1 VAVANPTGSTA
12 SGEKVLLAYYGDDFS
27 GTTAT
32 AEALYECGVPTVIF
46 TEPPDPTVLARN
58 FPAVRAVGVAGLART
73 LPAREMQPVLTPVF
87 EAFKRY
93 HPPMVLYKVCST
105 FDSSSQTGSI
115 GRAME
120 IGRSLFSPGLSPI
133 LPAAPKLGRYT
144 VFGHHFAA
152 LGDGEVYRLDR
163 HPSMRSHPVTPMD
176 ESDLRL
182 HLGRQTSLEIGLIN
196 LLDLNRGATRVRRR
210 LDELRD
216 QHIQAVLFDCVELK
230 HLELACRLVWEQA
243 NPERPAFFI
252 GSQELGY
259 GLGRVWQKAGLLAGA
274 DVAKPGAPP
283 SQQQPLLVLSGSCA
297 TMTGRQIDWAA
308 GNGFAELPVATE
320 ALLDP
325 ARRPAE
331 QKRIVESCQQELAR
345 GRSVVVHTAA
355 GPEDPRI
362 TRMQREMKSRALS
375 REQASRSLGDAL
387 GEIGLSVLS
396 VLKLRRLLVT
406 GGDTAGRIQSHLQ
419 VKALQIA
426 KPVGIA
432 APLCYLYSRNSALN
446 GLEVAFK
453 GGQIGTVDYF
463 GRLREAEVPVFTE
476 AALGS
481 FPPSS

>member
-1 VAVANPTGSTA
+1 VIKPTRSTT
-12 SGEKVLLAYYGDDFS
+12 SGDQVLLAYYGDDFS

-46 TEPPDPTVLARN
+46 TEPPDPMLLARS

-73 LPAREMQPVLTPVF
+73 LPVREMQPALTPVF

-93 HPPMVLYKVCST
+93 HPPLVLYKVCST
-105 FDSSSQTGSI
+105 FDSSDQTGSI

-120 IGRSLFSPGLSPI
+120 IGRNLFSPSLIPI

-182 HLGRQTSLEIGLIN
+182 HLRRQTSLEIGLIN
-196 LLDLNRGATRVRRR
+196 LLDLNRGETCVRRR

-216 QHIQAVLFDCVELK
+216 ERIQTVLFDCVELK
-230 HLELACRLVWEQA
+230 HLELACHLVWEQA
-243 NPERPAFFI
+243 SPERPAFFI
-252 GSQELGY
+252 GSQEVGH
-259 GLGRVWQKAGLLAGA
+259 GLGQVWQKAGLLAGPE
-274 DVAKPGAPP
+274 VVKPGA
-283 SQQQPLLVLSGSCA
+283 SGQQQPLLVLSGSCA
-297 TMTGRQIDWAA
+297 TMTGRQISWAA
-308 GNGFAELPVATE
+308 SNGFADLPVTTQ

-325 ARRPAE
+325 ARRPVE
-331 QKRIVESCQQELAR
+331 QERVVNSCLRELNR
-345 GRSVVVHTAA
+345 GRPVVVHTAA
-355 GPEDPRI
+355 GPDDPRI
-362 TRMQREMKSRALS
+362 TQMHQAMRSRALNH
-375 REQASRSLGDAL
+375 EQANRSLGDAL
-387 GEIGLSVLS
+387 GEIGLRVLS
-396 VLKLRRLLVT
+396 AVKLRRLIVT

-419 VKALQIA
+419 VQALQIA
-426 KPVGIA
+426 EPVGIA
-432 APLCYLYSRNSALN
+432 APLCYLYSGNPALN

-463 GRLREAEVPVFTE
+463 GRVREAAVRSFAE

-481 FPPSS
+481 FPASS

>member
-1 VAVANPTGSTA
+1 
-12 SGEKVLLAYYGDDFS
+12 VLLAYYGDDFS

-46 TEPPDPTVLARN
+46 TEPPDPMLLAQS

-73 LPAREMQPVLTPVF
+73 LPARDMEPALTPVF

-93 HPPMVLYKVCST
+93 RPPLVLYKVCST
-105 FDSSSQTGSI
+105 FDSSVQTGSI

-120 IGRSLFSPGLSPI
+120 IGRDVFSPSLIPI

-152 LGDGEVYRLDR
+152 LGGGEVYRLDR
-163 HPSMRSHPVTPMD
+163 HPSMRSHPVTPME

-182 HLGRQTSLEIGLIN
+182 HLRRQTSLEIGLIN

-216 QHIQAVLFDCVELK
+216 KHIQAVLFDCVELK
-230 HLELACRLVWEQA
+230 HLRLACHLVWEQA
-243 NPERPAFFI
+243 SPKRPALFI
-252 GSQELGY
+252 GSQEVGY
-259 GLGRVWQKAGLLAGA
+259 GLGQVWLKAGLLSGP
-274 DVAKPGAPP
+274 DVVKPETS

-297 TMTGRQIDWAA
+297 TMTGRQIGWAA
-308 GNGFAELPVATE
+308 RNGFADLPVTTHV
-320 ALLDP
+320 LLDP
-325 ARRPAE
+325 ARRSAE
-331 QKRIVESCQQELAR
+331 QERIVKGCLQELAR

-362 TRMQREMKSRALS
+362 TQMHREMRSRALS
-375 REQASRSLGDAL
+375 RQQANRSLGDAL
-387 GEIGLSVLS
+387 GDIALSVLAG
-396 VLKLRRLLVT
+396 VQLRRLLVT

-419 VKALQIA
+419 VQALQIA
-426 KPVGIA
+426 QPVGIA
-432 APLCYLYSRNSALN
+432 APLCYLYSGNPALN

-463 GRLREAEVPVFTE
+463 GRVRAAAVRGFAE
-476 AALGS
+476 AALGA
-481 FPPSS
+481 FPASS

>member
-1 VAVANPTGSTA
+1 MIKPARSTT
-12 SGEKVLLAYYGDDFS
+12 SGDQVLLAYYGDDFS

-46 TEPPDPTVLARN
+46 TEPPDPTLLVRN
-58 FPAVRAVGVAGLART
+58 FPSVRAVGVAGLART
-73 LPAREMQPVLTPVF
+73 LPAQEMQPALTPVF

-93 HPPMVLYKVCST
+93 HPPLVLYKVCST
-105 FDSSSQTGSI
+105 FDSSDQTGSI

-120 IGRSLFSPGLSPI
+120 IGRNIFSPSLIPI
-133 LPAAPKLGRYT
+133 LAAAPKLGRYT

-152 LGDGEVYRLDR
+152 LGEGEVYRLDR
-163 HPSMRSHPVTPMD
+163 HPSMRNHPVTPMD

-182 HLGRQTSLEIGLIN
+182 HLRRQTSLEIGLIN
-196 LLDLNRGATRVRRR
+196 LLELNGGEACVRRR
-210 LDELRD
+210 LDELREER
-216 QHIQAVLFDCVELK
+216 IQAVLFDCVELK

-243 NPERPAFFI
+243 GPERPAFFI
-252 GSQELGY
+252 GSQEVGN
-259 GLGRVWQKAGLLAGA
+259 GLGQVWQKAGLLAGPE
-274 DVAKPGAPP
+274 VVKPGA
-283 SQQQPLLVLSGSCA
+283 SGQQQPLLVLSGSCA
-297 TMTGRQIDWAA
+297 TMTGRQISWAA
-308 GNGFAELPVATE
+308 SNGFADLPVTTQ

-331 QKRIVESCQQELAR
+331 QERVVNSCLRELNR

-362 TRMQREMKSRALS
+362 TRMHQAMRSRALS
-375 REQASRSLGDAL
+375 REQANRSLGDAL
-387 GEIGLSVLS
+387 GEIGLRALS
-396 VLKLRRLLVT
+396 AVKLRRLLVT

-419 VKALQIA
+419 VQALQIA
-426 KPVGIA
+426 EPVGIA
-432 APLCYLYSRNSALN
+432 APLCYLYSRNPALN

-463 GRLREAEVPVFTE
+463 GRVREAAVRSFAE

-481 FPPSS
+481 FPASS